1 MFSGS
6 AYPSVLSEIMRRAA
20 GSQKS
25 NMAAVKPEVHLSQ
38 LIDQISARF
47 QRLFRKE
54 DEVTDILKATSKT
67 KASS

>member
-6 AYPSVLSEIMRRAA
+6 ANPTVLAEIMRHAA
-20 GSQKS
+20 GSKKS

-47 QRLFRKE
+47 QRVFRKE
-54 DEVTDILKATSKT
+54 DKIADILMATGK
-67 KASS
+67 KNVSS